1 MDPHEAYVDAA
12 AAAIG
17 LPIAAEHRPGVVG
30 YLKLAAGLAQ
40 RVTDFPLSTHDEP
53 ATVFQPVSP
62 PTAPGDT
69 P

>member
-1 MDPHEAYVDAA
+1 MEPLEAYVDAA

-40 RVTDFPLSTHDEP
+40 RVMDFPLAAHDEP
-53 ATVFQPVSP
+53 AAVFRPVSP
-62 PTAPGDT
+62 PPGAGDAA
-69 P
+69 